1 MNLSKEYAEELIKE
15 YADNNPDF
23 IGAEGIDNKFSIWN
37 YTFLAAL
44 LSPAVIVLVGTE
56 KMVVLSVSP
65 RNLKVKKVDHV
76 LKTDILSMKAKTGIL
91 THKVKIKTK
100 DKRKFDFEL
109 YKTVAG
115 ESQWQKKAFDR
126 IQTFVPCQ

>member
-1 MNLSKEYAEELIKE
+1 MNLSKDYAEELIKD
-15 YADNNPDF
+15 YADNDPDF
-23 IGAEGIDNKFSIWN
+23 LGAEGMDNKFSIWN

-65 RNLKVKKVDHV
+65 RNLKVKKADHI
-76 LKTDILSMKAKTGIL
+76 LKTDVLSMKAKTGIL

-100 DKRKFDFEL
+100 DNRKFNFDL
-109 YKTVAG
+109 YKVVAG
-115 ESQWQKKAFDR
+115 ESKWQKKAFER
-126 IQTFVPCQ
+126 LQTFVPG